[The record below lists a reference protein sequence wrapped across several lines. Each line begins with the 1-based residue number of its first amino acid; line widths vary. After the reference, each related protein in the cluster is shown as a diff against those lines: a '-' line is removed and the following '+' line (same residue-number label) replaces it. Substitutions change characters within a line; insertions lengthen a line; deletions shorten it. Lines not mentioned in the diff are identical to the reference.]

1 MKSSVE
7 LFVSPT
13 YPWHCIGKRN
23 DGTHASKFKASG
35 TGIRVVTGKATFPSR
50 IFRTDIYS
58 QCTLMDN
65 DTMSMDNESKAVA
78 LVYNIIEIDLI
89 NTFRAVA
96 L

>member
-1 MKSSVE
+1 
-7 LFVSPT
+7 
-13 YPWHCIGKRN
+13 
-23 DGTHASKFKASG
+23 
-35 TGIRVVTGKATFPSR
+35 
-50 IFRTDIYS
+50 
-58 QCTLMDN
+58 MDN